1 MIYSH
6 SVLAVLAVGTAS
18 SVLAAPIVSNALP
31 GDSTLENV
39 APTLSSSSSL
49 PIHTDSAGNSHRSSV
64 PTTIEVR
71 QLIFTAIMVDK
82 LNNNSSFF
90 KFDQPVLGPQP
101 TAPST
106 NFGDGSSSAASQNPN
121 SHTNSITPTSSTIHQ
136 PRAANESQKEEDE
149 RQLQQLRD
157 SLKKSKGLMTVS
169 IQEEIEELEKKMQLS
184 HGPQQTVTQS
194 FEGKEDVPMGDAHSP
209 AFDVH
214 MHGASYP
221 QSLKSQPDTEM
232 GGVHHGSPMSLD
244 PPSPP
249 AHQPRSDVGPG
260 QLPSTNS
267 HIPSPYRARSL
278 SDLYGD
284 DLD

>member
-6 SVLAVLAVGTAS
+6 SVLTVLAVGTAS
-18 SVLAAPIVSNALP
+18 SVLAAPIASNALP
-31 GDSTLENV
+31 GDLTLESV

-64 PTTIEVR
+64 PTTIE
-71 QLIFTAIMVDK
+71 
-82 LNNNSSFF
+82 
-90 KFDQPVLGPQP
+90 PVLGPQP
-101 TAPST
+101 TTFST
-106 NFGDGSSSAASQNPN
+106 NFGDVSSNPASQNPN
-121 SHTNSITPTSSTIHQ
+121 SRTNSITPTSSTIHQ
-136 PRAANESQKEEDE
+136 PRAADESQKNEDE
-149 RQLQQLRD
+149 LQLQQLKEA
-157 SLKKSKGLMTVS
+157 LKKSKGPMTTAIS
-169 IQEEIEELEKKMQLS
+169 EEIQNLENKIGLT

-194 FEGKEDVPMGDAHSP
+194 FQGKEDVPMGDPHSP
-209 AFDVH
+209 ASDSDVH
-214 MHGASYP
+214 MHGASYS

-232 GGVHHGSPMSLD
+232 GGVNHGSPMSLD

>member
-64 PTTIEVR
+64 PTTIE
-71 QLIFTAIMVDK
+71 
-82 LNNNSSFF
+82 
-90 KFDQPVLGPQP
+90 PVLGPQP